1 MKKMIFAALVVASMV
16 MAAHATPGNNGGGN
30 GGCGVGQQ
38 TNGCG
43 STGGAGGNGG
53 AGGTGVGVGIGIAG
67 AAASATSTSAA
78 GAAVIGSGNSSNTNV
93 LGQQQGQM
101 QGISGSGNSSAT
113 GGNASAAGGNGAG
126 NTTSVIVKGAERS
139 APGLGGAVAPVQVRN
154 CRVGIGFG
162 GSNANGAF
170 TAAVPLGNDQTCL
183 VGAMLE
189 AMETAGGFSM
199 KSKQTVAC
207 TIEGMD
213 VLDECKALKAKPAR
227 AAGDM
232 PKPWQAGG

>member
-1 MKKMIFAALVVASMV
+1 MKKMIFAALVVASMAL
-16 MAAHATPGNNGGGN
+16 AAHATPGNNGGGN

-43 STGGAGGNGG
+43 STGGAGGAGG
-53 AGGTGVGVGIGIAG
+53 AGGQGGTGVGVGIAG

-78 GAAVIGSGNSSNTNV
+78 GAAVIGSGNS
-93 LGQQQGQM
+93 L
-101 QGISGSGNSSAT
+101 AT

-126 NTTSVIVKGAERS
+126 NATSVIVKGAERS

-227 AAGDM
+227 AAGDI

>member
-1 MKKMIFAALVVASMV
+1 MKKMFCAALLMLAVTAY
-16 MAAHATPGNNGGGN
+16 ATPGGEGGN
-30 GGCGVGQQ
+30 TNCSGQGNSNSPCAGSGGQ
-38 TNGCG
+38 
-43 STGGAGGNGG
+43 GGAGGAGG
-53 AGGTGVGVGIGIAG
+53 QGGTGVGVGI
-67 AAASATSTSAA
+67 A
-78 GAAVIGSGNSSNTNV
+78 GAAVVGSGNSSNTNT
-93 LGQQQGQM
+93 LGQHQGQA
-101 QGISGSGNSSAT
+101 QQQTATGGAGGDASAT
-113 GGNASAAGGNGAG
+113 GGQGGNATATG
-126 NTTSVIVKGAERS
+126 NGSGNATTVAVKGAERS
-139 APGLGGAVAPVQVRN
+139 APGLGGAIAPVQVRN

-227 AAGDM
+227 STASDA